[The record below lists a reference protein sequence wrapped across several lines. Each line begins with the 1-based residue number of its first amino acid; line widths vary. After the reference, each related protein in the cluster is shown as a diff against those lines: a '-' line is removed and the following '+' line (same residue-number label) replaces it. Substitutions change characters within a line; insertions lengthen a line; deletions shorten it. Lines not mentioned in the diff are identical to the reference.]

1 MTANNRALPLDGIT
15 VLDLGQIY
23 QGPYAGFLLSMAGA
37 RVIKIEQTRREPLR
51 ARGDSLPYAALNSS
65 KEAVTLDL
73 KSSEGREMFLGLA
86 ASADV
91 VLVNYAPGVPE
102 KLGIDAESL
111 WKVNPQLVFAHASG
125 FGLSGPDS
133 AQTAMDITVQA
144 HMGPMS
150 VTGHPDQP
158 PVKAGVAFVDF
169 LGGAHL
175 YGAIVSALF
184 EAQRTGKGR
193 LVETSMAE
201 ATYHTLCS
209 NMLSW
214 HQTGASPRTGNKHAA
229 MGVAPYDVYQ
239 CSDGH
244 VALISV
250 TNRHWRSVLEVIGRE
265 DLLTDPRFRHNTDR
279 AAHMGA
285 VDELVEEW
293 TRQRSREEVA
303 SLLGAA
309 GVPIAVVRNVEEVV
323 KDQHLIERQFL
334 QWVSHPTL
342 GEIPL
347 PHSPLRFH
355 GSTLRELDLFHA
367 IGEDNESVY
376 GEFLDLTAAEIEA
389 LRERG
394 VV

>member
-1 MTANNRALPLDGIT
+1 VTTNNRALPLDGIT

-37 RVIKIEQTRREPLR
+37 RVIKIEQTRGEPLR

-184 EAQRTGKGR
+184 DAQRTGKGR

-334 QWVSHPTL
+334 QWVNHPTL

>member
-1 MTANNRALPLDGIT
+1 MTNDNRALPLHGVT

-23 QGPYAGFLLSMAGA
+23 QGPYAGFLLAMAGA
-37 RVIKIEQTRREPLR
+37 RVIKIEQTRGEPLR
-51 ARGDSLPYAALNSS
+51 ARGDSLPYAALNSC

-73 KSSEGREMFLGLA
+73 KSVEGHEMFLGLA
-86 ASADV
+86 TSADV

-102 KLGIDAESL
+102 KLKIDAQSL
-111 WKVNPQLVFAHASG
+111 WNVNPKLVFAHASG

-150 VTGHPDQP
+150 VTGYPEQP
-158 PVKAGVAFVDF
+158 PVKAGVAFIDF

-184 EAQRTGKGR
+184 DVERTGKGR

-214 HQTGASPRTGNKHAA
+214 HQTGSAPRTGNKHAA

-250 TNRHWRSVLEVIGRE
+250 TNRHWRSVLEVIGRT
-265 DLLTDPRFRHNTDR
+265 DLFEDPRFRHNTDR
-279 AAHMGA
+279 AKHMGA

-293 TRQRSREEVA
+293 TRQRSREDVT
-303 SLLGAA
+303 SLFGAA
-309 GVPIAVVRNVEEVV
+309 GVPIAVVRGVDEVV
-323 KDQHLIERQFL
+323 NDEHLIERKFL
-334 QWVSHPTL
+334 QWVVHPTL

-355 GSTLRELDLFHA
+355 GSSLRDLDLFRA
-367 IGEDNESVY
+367 IGEDNENVY
-376 GEFLDLTAAEIEA
+376 GEFLNLDADEIKA
-389 LRERG
+389 LHERG

>member
-1 MTANNRALPLDGIT
+1 
-15 VLDLGQIY
+15 
-23 QGPYAGFLLSMAGA
+23 MAGA
-37 RVIKIEQTRREPLR
+37 RVIKVEQTRGEPLR
-51 ARGDSLPYAALNSS
+51 ARGDSLPYATLNSS

-73 KSSEGREMFLGLA
+73 KSVQGHEMFLGLVEA
-86 ASADV
+86 ADV

-102 KLGIDAESL
+102 KLQIDAESL
-111 WKVNPQLVFAHASG
+111 WKVNPRLVFAHASG

-175 YGAIVSALF
+175 YGAIVTALLDV
-184 EAQRTGKGR
+184 ERTGEGR

-201 ATYHTLCS
+201 AAYHTLCS

-214 HQTGASPRTGNKHAA
+214 HQTGTAPRTGNKHAA

-239 CSDGH
+239 CSNGH

-250 TNRHWRSVLEVIGRE
+250 TNRHWRSVLEVIDRT
-265 DLLTDPRFRHNTDR
+265 DLLEDPRFRHNTDR
-279 AAHMGA
+279 AEHMGA

-293 TRQRSREEVA
+293 TRERSKEDVAA
-303 SLLGAA
+303 SLAAA
-309 GVPIAVVRNVEEVV
+309 GVPIAIVRGVDEVV
-323 KDQHLIERQFL
+323 KDPHLIEREFL
-334 QWVSHPTL
+334 QWVDHPTL

-355 GSTLRELDLFHA
+355 GSPLRQLDLFHA
-367 IGEDNESVY
+367 VGEDNETVY
-376 GEFLDLTAAEIEA
+376 GEFLNLNPSEIEV

>member
-1 MTANNRALPLDGIT
+1 
-15 VLDLGQIY
+15 
-23 QGPYAGFLLSMAGA
+23 
-37 RVIKIEQTRREPLR
+37 
-51 ARGDSLPYAALNSS
+51 
-65 KEAVTLDL
+65 
-73 KSSEGREMFLGLA
+73 
-86 ASADV
+86 
-91 VLVNYAPGVPE
+91 
-102 KLGIDAESL
+102 
-111 WKVNPQLVFAHASG
+111 
-125 FGLSGPDS
+125 
-133 AQTAMDITVQA
+133 MDITVQA

-150 VTGHPDQP
+150 VTGYPEQP
-158 PVKAGVAFVDF
+158 PVKAGVAFIDF

-184 EAQRTGKGR
+184 DVERTGKGR

-214 HQTGASPRTGNKHAA
+214 HQTGSAPRTGNKHAA

-250 TNRHWRSVLEVIGRE
+250 TNRHWRSVLEVIGRT
-265 DLLTDPRFRHNTDR
+265 DLFEDPRFRHNTDR
-279 AAHMGA
+279 AKHMGA

-293 TRQRSREEVA
+293 TRQRSREDVT
-303 SLLGAA
+303 SLFGAA
-309 GVPIAVVRNVEEVV
+309 GVPIAVVRGVDEVV
-323 KDQHLIERQFL
+323 NDEHLIERQFL
-334 QWVSHPTL
+334 QWVVHPTL

-355 GSTLRELDLFHA
+355 GSSLRDLDLFRA

-376 GEFLDLTAAEIEA
+376 GEFLDLDADEIRA
-389 LRERG
+389 LHERG